1 MVNSRKNRKNR
12 KASRKN
18 RSRRNNLYGGQAPV
32 NWSNPGPMGQS
43 LAQGVDFEKHHEGQH
58 GGMGPYP
65 GSVMSSS
72 LPSDL
77 AASARINPTLNA
89 YAQIRGLSDQA
100 GGRKSRRNSRKSRRN
115 SRKNR
120 RNSRKNRRNSRKN
133 RRNSRKNR
141 RNSRKSRRNSRKS
154 RRNSQ
159 RGGLVRWGGMR
170 GGAAYNLAVDSPS
183 MVGESTKMLIP
194 PSLQAQ
200 AGLHPEW
207 KDAMNPEA
215 WTPK

>member
-1 MVNSRKNRKNR
+1 MGSSRKNRRNNR
-12 KASRKN
+12 K
-18 RSRRNNLYGGQAPV
+18 SRRNNRKSRRNNRRSLYGGQAPV
-32 NWSNPGPMGQS
+32 NWSNPGPMKLS
-43 LAQGVDFEKHHEGQH
+43 LGQGVDFAQQHAGQH

-65 GSVMSSS
+65 GSVTSSM

-77 AASARINPTLNA
+77 AASARINPTLAA

-100 GGRKSRRNSRKSRRN
+100 GGRKRRSRKGRKGSR
-115 SRKNR
+115 SRKG
-120 RNSRKNRRNSRKN
+120 RK
-133 RRNSRKNR
+133 
-141 RNSRKSRRNSRKS
+141 
-154 RRNSQ
+154 SQ

-170 GGAAYNLAVDSPS
+170 GGAAYNLAVDAPS

-207 KDAMNPEA
+207 KLVEGGSPSAYM
-215 WTPK
+215 PK